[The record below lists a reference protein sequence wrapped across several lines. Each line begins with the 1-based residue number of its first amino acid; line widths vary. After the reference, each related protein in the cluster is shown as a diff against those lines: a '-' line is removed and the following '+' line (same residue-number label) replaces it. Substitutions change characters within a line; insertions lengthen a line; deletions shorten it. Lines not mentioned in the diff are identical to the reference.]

1 MTRLVQMDR
10 RYVPDWVFLM
20 LISIF
25 GLGFIQ
31 LYTSLRKLQ
40 LGLDLF
46 VKTDLTY
53 FGYWFPFNSCF
64 KIPYYDRVCRQ
75 KNIYWKWS
83 KRFRLVGPAMHFF
96 FDASSS
102 HVAWKW
108 SSRSCWEGEVFK
120 NLLFR

>member
-1 MTRLVQMDR
+1 MDR

-31 LYTSLRKLQ
+31 LHTSFRKLQ

-64 KIPYYDRVCRQ
+64 KLIMIGFVDR
-75 KNIYWKWS
+75 KIFTGN
-83 KRFRLVGPAMHFF
+83 GPNVSA
-96 FDASSS
+96 
-102 HVAWKW
+102 
-108 SSRSCWEGEVFK
+108 
-120 NLLFR
+120 